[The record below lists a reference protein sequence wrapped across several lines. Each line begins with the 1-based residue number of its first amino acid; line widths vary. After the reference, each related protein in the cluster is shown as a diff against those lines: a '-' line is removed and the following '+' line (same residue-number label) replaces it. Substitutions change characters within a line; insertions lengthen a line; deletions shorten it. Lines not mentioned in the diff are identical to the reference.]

1 MSRRSLLPPEDRAK
15 LLARRRREGLTYPEL
30 SAQSGISVG
39 TLKVWARRA
48 AMPAKRSGFVEL
60 TARPSLSAPASP
72 VGFAVEVAGGR
83 IVHVHA
89 GFDAKE
95 FRQLLAVLEEQC

>member
-48 AMPAKRSGFVEL
+48 AMPAKSSGFVEL
-60 TARPSLSAPASP
+60 SARPSPSAPAGP
-72 VGFAVEVAGGR
+72 AFAVEVAGGH

-95 FRQLLAVLEEQC
+95 LRRLLAVLEVRC

>member
-15 LLARRRREGLTYPEL
+15 LLARRLREGLTYPEL

-48 AMPAKRSGFVEL
+48 AMPAKGSGFVEL
-60 TARPSLSAPASP
+60 AARPSPSAPAGSA
-72 VGFAVEVAGGR
+72 FAVEVPGGR
-83 IVHVHA
+83 IVHVYA

-95 FRQLLAVLEEQC
+95 FRRLLAVLEEQC

>member
-39 TLKVWARRA
+39 TLKVWASRA
-48 AMPAKRSGFVEL
+48 SARTRAPGFVEL
-60 TARPSLSAPASP
+60 DARTAPSS
-72 VGFAVEVAGGR
+72 VGFGVEVAGVQV
-83 IVHVHA
+83 VHVQP

-95 FRQLLAVLEEQC
+95 VRRLLAVLEVRC